1 MQPNNIVRNKYEQ
14 INNIPMK
21 INNLLSTSTGGGL
34 NWDILLEQYQREF
47 DTHSRP
53 FLLCDIFDMKENM
66 HTNLLEQ
73 LLTFNNYMLLPSFVE
88 EVLDIDD
95 LPTKEFIESGDVY
108 VTTQLKALGNKK
120 DTWGLVDLAIQI
132 GDTNIIIENKVNE
145 AADTR
150 NQLLRY
156 VTTLLYVGISSPYT
170 ATGQFD
176 KEWYDKLTFGQ
187 KKKVDYLLQN
197 LYVYYLTKQD
207 SDEGPSQSSFSRT
220 IKAELDTIGH
230 FRKLSYE
237 NDIYQWLKKDLLPL
251 LPQNDLLNSALQ
263 QYIAYLEYVLEPA
276 STWQQSWITKEA
288 QFVGADIQK
297 YNLISKGIL
306 YYQKAKETPIADSL
320 IKSLEFARE
329 DIFAHD
335 IEQYLSSPVISEED
349 MDLKDWRV
357 HYTPSFIVLYK
368 QKWAERDERN
378 YSIPSIHI
386 TIRNPFHLASKKK
399 KFNYQM
405 GIDHVSPR
413 VSEMT
418 QKDMTRFPDKVY
430 EGLKIVFRKTDQS
443 LKKENHGKYFRVGS
457 YDTNPKKSAIQ
468 TTMDFAQLDNRIAVY
483 KDAILKLDKEIKMMD
498 RLVEIIK

>member
-1 MQPNNIVRNKYEQ
+1 MKKNNSFSASVADQ
-14 INNIPMK
+14 FD
-21 INNLLSTSTGGGL
+21 
-34 NWDILLEQYQREF
+34 WDALLEQYQREF
-47 DTHSRP
+47 VNHECS
-53 FLLCDIFDMKENM
+53 FLLCDILGMKENM
-66 HTNLLEQ
+66 HTNLLGR
-73 LLTFNNYMLLPSFVE
+73 LLKYKKYMFLPTFVE
-88 EVLDIDD
+88 KVLGISGRSVNE
-95 LPTKEFIESGDVY
+95 LINTGDVY

-120 DTWGLVDLAIQI
+120 DTWGLVDLVIQI
-132 GDTNIIIENKVNE
+132 GETNIIIENKVNG

-156 VTTLLYVGISSPYT
+156 VTTLLFVGISSPYT

-176 KEWYDKLTFGQ
+176 KEWYDKLESGK
-187 KKKVDYLLQN
+187 KKKVDYLLQH

-207 SDEGPSQSSFSRT
+207 SDEGPSQSSFFGT

-230 FRKLSYE
+230 VRKLSYE
-237 NDIYQWLKKDLLPL
+237 NDIYQWLKKDVLPL
-251 LPQNDLLNSALQ
+251 LTQDDLLNSALQ

-276 STWQQSWITKEA
+276 STWQQYWVA
-288 QFVGADIQK
+288 QNAASICLDIPQYQLLSNGIAYYK
-297 YNLISKGIL
+297 RQPENPVAISL
-306 YYQKAKETPIADSL
+306 VKA
-320 IKSLEFARE
+320 LEFARE

-335 IEQYLSSPVISEED
+335 IEQYLSNPATPKAD
-349 MDLKDWRV
+349 KALKDWRI

-405 GIDHVSPR
+405 GIDHVSPN

-418 QKDMTRFPDKVY
+418 QKDMTRFPDKIY
-430 EGLKIVFRKTDQS
+430 EGLKVVFNKTDQS
-443 LKKENHGKYFRVGS
+443 LKRENHGKYFRVGS

-468 TTMDFAQLDNRIAVY
+468 TTMDFAHLDNRIAVY
-483 KDAILKLDKEIKMMD
+483 KDAIVKLDKEIQMMD
-498 RLVEIIK
+498 QLVEIIK

>member
-1 MQPNNIVRNKYEQ
+1 
-14 INNIPMK
+14 MK

-120 DTWGLVDLAIQI
+120 DTWGLVDLVIGI
-132 GDTNIIIENKVNE
+132 GDTDMIIENKINGAV
-145 AADTR
+145 DVK
-150 NQLLRY
+150 NQLSRY
-156 VTTLLYVGISSPYT
+156 VASMLFVRVTSPYN
-170 ATGQFD
+170 AAGQFD
-176 KEWYDKLTFGQ
+176 PDWYDALEDN
-187 KKKVDYLLQN
+187 KKRIIDKKLQN
-197 LYVYYLTKQD
+197 LYVYYLTKHE
-207 SDEGPSQSSFSRT
+207 SDENPSHSSFSGS
-220 IKAELDTIGH
+220 IKTQLENLGH
-230 FRKLSYE
+230 FRKISYE
-237 NDIYQWLKKDLLPL
+237 NDLFQWLQTTVMPFI
-251 LPQNDLLNSALQ
+251 PQNDLLLSAIQ
-263 QYIAYLEYVLEPA
+263 QYIAYLEYLLAPA
-276 STWQQSWITKEA
+276 ANWQQQWIINTLNLTA
-288 QFVGADIQK
+288 SDIPNYK
-297 YNLISKGIL
+297 LISDGIA
-306 YYQKAKETPIADSL
+306 YYQKQSKNQVTDSL
-320 IKSLEFARE
+320 VKALEFARE

-443 LKKENHGKYFRVGS
+443 LKKENHGKYLRVGS